1 MLFFIKLNRIQ
12 FFDLELFLA
21 LLKFLIGRRETMEN
35 FSTCNSSNNKRT
47 IIDILNCIQLVLNF
61 INKVVD
67 LKENKRELFRMFRFI
82 FKFYYSKFVFK
93 LFIFLFKTKDSI
105 DKQVSI

>member
-67 LKENKRELFRMFRFI
+67 LEENKRELFQMFRFI
-82 FKFYYSKFVFK
+82 FK
-93 LFIFLFKTKDSI
+93 LLFKIYIQIIYFFIQNKAFN
-105 DKQVSI
+105 